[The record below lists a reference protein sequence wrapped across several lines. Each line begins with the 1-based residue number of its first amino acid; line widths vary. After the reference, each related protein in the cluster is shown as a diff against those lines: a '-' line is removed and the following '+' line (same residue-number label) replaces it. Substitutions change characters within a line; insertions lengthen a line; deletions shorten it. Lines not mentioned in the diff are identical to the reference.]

1 MTPTQRNSVIGVVVG
16 VMIFLFLCSN
26 YTSFLGLAAFIQLF
40 FWPILLIGGL
50 IVAIAAGPYLF
61 GLSQHSA
68 TKPIRD
74 QLADA
79 FGKGQV
85 AAVQLM
91 LRRLPN
97 WPIRQLLQDTAQQ
110 LFALRLSVQRAQAE
124 GVPASFLQRI
134 LSNIDQAAGGTWQI
148 ASKVDAV
155 ARQQIDYA
163 VIAPKLQ
170 LEMQKLTQLNASLRQ
185 SQEGIALLTLSG
197 DHHQALQDAEID
209 LQALTRA
216 VKLLEQ
222 QG

>member
-1 MTPTQRNSVIGVVVG
+1 MSPIQRNSVIGVVVG
-16 VMIFLFLCSN
+16 VVILLVICNEGRLLPS
-26 YTSFLGLAAFIQLF
+26 YGLGSLL
-40 FWPILLIGGL
+40 FWPIVLLGGL
-50 IVAIAAGPYLF
+50 AVAAITFAPHLL
-61 GLSQHSA
+61 GLSQQSA
-68 TKPIRD
+68 SAPIRD
-74 QLADA
+74 RLTEA
-79 FGKGQV
+79 FSKGQ
-85 AAVQLM
+85 AATIQSL

-163 VIAPKLQ
+163 IIAPKLE
-170 LEMQKLTQLNASLRQ
+170 LEMQKLAQLNTSLRQ
-185 SQEGIALLTLSG
+185 SQEGIALLTLSS